1 MPPKKA
7 GADAAPKEHMIIKTR
22 TTTNFRNSTTKR
34 IRRRRYRASAK
45 PEKPVE
51 AAIDFFRRRILINDA
66 LTSAPDGPYTWI
78 LKQPPDEPLIFAAGH
93 TVSRQEIGTLHVNL
107 NDFTPLAPVIA
118 AGELAKSE
126 TSVVFNLLSGTYME
140 KSFKRIKDAEERRR
154 RQQELLQIVADYL
167 KSLGFEEVAFLEAP
181 EGTDPEKALGG
192 APILDAHE
200 IITRLSEIAEYNRYL
215 SGSNVT
221 NAAESDA

>member
-7 GADAAPKEHMIIKTR
+7 TAEPKAHMVIKTR
-22 TTTNFRNSTTKR
+22 TTTKFRSPTSER
-34 IRRRRYRASAK
+34 VRSRRYRASAK
-45 PEKPVE
+45 PEKSVE
-51 AAIDFFRRRILINDA
+51 AAIDFFRRRVLVNDA
-66 LTSAPDGPYTWI
+66 LTTAPDGPYTWI
-78 LKQPPDEPLIFAAGH
+78 LKQLPDESLMFAAGR
-93 TVSRQEIGTLHVNL
+93 TVSHQEIGTLHANL
-107 NDFTPLAPVIA
+107 DAFTPPAPVIA
-118 AGELAKSE
+118 AGELAKTE
-126 TSVVFNLLSGTYME
+126 TAVAFNLLSGTYME
-140 KSFKRIKDAEERRR
+140 KPFKRIKDAEERRR

-192 APILDAHE
+192 APILDSHE